1 MIFIIE
7 DNGMSCKDVDLRIK
21 NKEGTLVELCHI
33 INYESC
39 FRRLTFIILQKILF
53 SVSLQVN
60 ASDWRIRY
68 E

>member
-1 MIFIIE
+1 
-7 DNGMSCKDVDLRIK
+7 MSCKDVDLRIK

-39 FRRLTFIILQKILF
+39 LRRLSFIMLQEKLF
-53 SVSLQVN
+53 SASLQVN

>member
-7 DNGMSCKDVDLRIK
+7 DNSMSCKNVVSRLG
-21 NKEGTLVELCHI
+21 NKERTLVELCHI

-39 FRRLTFIILQKILF
+39 FRRLTFIMLQDKFTALP
-53 SVSLQVN
+53 QVN
-60 ASDWRIRY
+60 VSDWRIRY